1 MAQRYTLLFVDDER
15 SILRSLKRLLHR
27 ENYEILLAQSGNE
40 GLDLLSKH
48 DVDLVVSDMR
58 MPEMNG
64 TTFLKLVHKLYP
76 NTIRLILTGY
86 AEREA
91 VQRAF
96 SEADVHELIPKPWDD
111 DELKVILR
119 ESLPQTSDQE
129 EQRQGLYSIID
140 KTEQLPTLPGT
151 YLAVQK
157 ALEEA
162 SDSSIESVAK
172 VIIQNPPIAARIL
185 QIANSAFFGQR
196 REIETVSNAI
206 FVLGLEMIRNLVL
219 SISGIRLMRPANLP
233 NLNLEAFWQHSLA
246 CGAISRYIARE
257 TGKKKESQETAMLAG
272 TLHDMGKLVL
282 AKYAEAS
289 YRTVLRVTIERQAH
303 VVEIERE
310 LMGTDHP
317 LIGGYLAEWWN
328 LPSKIVEAVQYHY
341 EPAMAKT
348 APQLTHQVHL
358 ADVLTHRLKI
368 GSSGPGLPPDLAPS
382 TTRALGISVTDIAR
396 FEKELQ
402 NGDYT

>member
-1 MAQRYTLLFVDDER
+1 MAQRHTLLFVDDER
-15 SILRSLKRLLHR
+15 SILRSLKRLLYR
-27 ENYEILLAQSGNE
+27 ENYEILLAESGNE
-40 GLDLLSKH
+40 GLELLSKH
-48 DVDLVVSDMR
+48 HVDLVVSDMR

-140 KTEQLPTLPGT
+140 KAEQLPSLPGT

-257 TGKKKESQETAMLAG
+257 TGKKK
-272 TLHDMGKLVL
+272 K
-282 AKYAEAS
+282 AKK
-289 YRTVLRVTIERQAH
+289 Q
-303 VVEIERE
+303 
-310 LMGTDHP
+310 
-317 LIGGYLAEWWN
+317 
-328 LPSKIVEAVQYHY
+328 QC
-341 EPAMAKT
+341 
-348 APQLTHQVHL
+348 
-358 ADVLTHRLKI
+358 
-368 GSSGPGLPPDLAPS
+368 
-382 TTRALGISVTDIAR
+382 
-396 FEKELQ
+396 
-402 NGDYT
+402 